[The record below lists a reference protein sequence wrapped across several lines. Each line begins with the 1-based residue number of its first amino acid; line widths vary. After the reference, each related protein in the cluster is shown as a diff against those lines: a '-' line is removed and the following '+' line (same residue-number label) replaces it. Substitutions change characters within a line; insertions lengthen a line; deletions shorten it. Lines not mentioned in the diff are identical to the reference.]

1 MEELHELEGTTSGEE
16 EEGEEGEEV
25 TPAELVSRLREAW
38 LNEKLCPDLLPQH
51 SELTECVVEQLT
63 HMEGNLRRVQ
73 RADVKSSLH
82 RMELE
87 RIRFMLSSYLRTRLN
102 KIERFY
108 THVLEREKSRTEGQ
122 PSLLSPEEFAFA
134 IEYASN
140 MDRFLKSV
148 ALRHMPPNLQALD
161 LSKAVPRPDVGAF
174 VFLRVRE
181 RQENVLVEAESSE
194 QREFVVDLE
203 EGSQHLMRYST
214 VAPLLL
220 SSSIHLI

>member
-1 MEELHELEGTTSGEE
+1 MEDLHELEGTRSGEE
-16 EEGEEGEEV
+16 EEEGEEV

-102 KIERFY
+102 KVCFQHGKVPEVCGSEAHATQPTGPGPQQSSAPAGRGRIRVPACARAAGERPRGGR
-108 THVLEREKSRTEGQ
+108 VQRAEGVCGG
-122 PSLLSPEEFAFA
+122 PGGRLAAPHALLHRGPTAALLFHPPHLAPCLFPVYSFVPVWPCESPC
-134 IEYASN
+134 
-140 MDRFLKSV
+140 
-148 ALRHMPPNLQALD
+148 
-161 LSKAVPRPDVGAF
+161 
-174 VFLRVRE
+174 
-181 RQENVLVEAESSE
+181 
-194 QREFVVDLE
+194 
-203 EGSQHLMRYST
+203 
-214 VAPLLL
+214 
-220 SSSIHLI
+220 LIV

>member
-161 LSKAVPRPDVGAF
+161 LSKAGSYTRSPASATTPSHPPARRT
-174 VFLRVRE
+174 FL
-181 RQENVLVEAESSE
+181 
-194 QREFVVDLE
+194 
-203 EGSQHLMRYST
+203 HY
-214 VAPLLL
+214 
-220 SSSIHLI
+220 